1 MPHYIAATYI
11 AGPPHVGGA
20 AACWPAYMRGYVPQ
34 TLWLTETAL
43 RRRDRE
49 RQTER
54 ETERERDRE
63 CNRACLLGSS
73 PERFTLRERRGQIDR
88 ESLI

>member
-1 MPHYIAATYI
+1 MRSRDLY
-11 AGPPHVGGA
+11 AGPPHVGRS

-54 ETERERDRE
+54 DRERERQRVQSRMRHDITQGR
-63 CNRACLLGSS
+63 
-73 PERFTLRERRGQIDR
+73 TL
-88 ESLI
+88 